1 MDWDGSIE
9 ATVRVTNTGQRE
21 GKEVVQMYI
30 RDVVGS
36 VTRPV
41 RELKGFRK
49 VCLAPGESTDV
60 AFRIT
65 RDLLAFYAPLSETHL
80 HDPALS
86 SAPVASASGTRA
98 SDSAGAPTAGAGDS
112 SGAATG
118 ALGAGVGDLSGA
130 ATDALGPFACR
141 PVASP
146 GSSSDLTLAAEPGTF
161 EVFIGPDR
169 RCRASATFELRR

>member
-49 VCLAPGESTDV
+49 VSLAPGESTDV
-60 AFRIT
+60 TFRIT
-65 RDLLAFYAPLSETHL
+65 RDLLAFYAPLSEAHL

-86 SAPVASASGTRA
+86 SVPVAS
-98 SDSAGAPTAGAGDS
+98 
-112 SGAATG
+112 
-118 ALGAGVGDLSGA
+118 
-130 ATDALGPFACR
+130 ALGPFACR
-141 PVASP
+141 HTADP
-146 GSSSDLTLAAEPGTF
+146 GSSSGLTLAAEPGTF
-161 EVFIGPDR
+161 EVFIGPDS